1 VGEGIRPL
9 VIGLEGYTRRL
20 RFAIAKR
27 PPMSKLKIKKVEE
40 KPSYDLMFALD
51 LASKGL
57 LDEANQRLLNI
68 LKTQPKEWRALHQLS
83 EISLARGDSAQALKF
98 MAAAMKAN
106 PGSADIKSNYGF
118 ILQKL
123 ERHEEALIYFNRA
136 LLTRPDYISALLN
149 RGTSLYNLNRHT
161 EALASFDRVLA
172 LDPHNV
178 QALYNRANVLHE
190 LHRFD
195 ECLVSFAETLSRAP
209 DYADAHWNEALTR
222 LLFGDFERG
231 WQKYEWR
238 WKTEQQAHLQRDF
251 VQPLWL
257 GAGRLAGRTIL
268 VHAEQGFG
276 DTLQFVRYLPRLAA
290 LGAEV
295 IFEVQ
300 PSLHRLLSGVK
311 GASRVI
317 ARGEP
322 LPLFD
327 LHCPIMSLPLAF
339 NTSLDTVPANI
350 PYLDAPVDRLKKWD
364 ARLPWSDRLRV
375 ALAWAGSA
383 THKRDQ
389 SRSIPLATLQPLLNT
404 SDAIEWISV
413 QRDLRAGDQEILHS
427 HPQTRQCGLEL
438 ADFSDTAAVLTRA
451 DLVITVDTAVA
462 HLAGALGRPVWLLL
476 PYSPDFRW
484 LLDRED
490 SPWYPSARLFRQ
502 GQFGQWDDVI
512 ASVTAALRQQLGN
525 R

>member
-1 VGEGIRPL
+1 
-9 VIGLEGYTRRL
+9 
-20 RFAIAKR
+20 
-27 PPMSKLKIKKVEE
+27 MSKLKIKKAEE
-40 KPSYDLMFALD
+40 KPSYDLMVALE

-57 LDEANQRLLNI
+57 LDEANQRLLSI

-83 EISLARGDSAQALKF
+83 EISLARSDSAQALKF

-149 RGTSLYNLNRHT
+149 RGTSLYHLNRPA
-161 EALASFDRVLA
+161 EALASFDRLLA
-172 LDPHNV
+172 LDPSNV
-178 QALYNRANVLHE
+178 QALNNRANALHE
-190 LHRFD
+190 LNRFD
-195 ECLVSFAETLSRAP
+195 ECLASFAETLSRAP
-209 DYADAHWNEALTR
+209 DYAEAHWNEALVR
-222 LLFGDFERG
+222 LLLGDFERG
-231 WQKYEWR
+231 WKKYEWR
-238 WKTEQQAHLQRDF
+238 WKSENHKHQRRDF

-257 GAGRLAGRTIL
+257 GAERLAGRTIL

-276 DTLQFVRYLPRLAA
+276 DTLQFMRYLPRLAA
-290 LGAEV
+290 RGAEV

-300 PSLHRLLSGVK
+300 PSLHRLLSGAK

-322 LPLFD
+322 LPRFD

-339 NTSLDTVPANI
+339 NTSLDTIPAEV
-350 PYLDAPVDRLKKWD
+350 PYLDAPIDRLHMWD
-364 ARLPWSDRLRV
+364 ARLPPSGKLRV
-375 ALAWAGSA
+375 AFAWAGNA
-383 THKRDQ
+383 THERDQ
-389 SRSIPLATLQPLLNT
+389 LRSIPLAMLQPLLN
-404 SDAIEWISV
+404 SNDAIEWISV
-413 QRDLRAGDQEILHS
+413 QRDLRAGDHEILQSNPHI
-427 HPQTRQCGLEL
+427 RQLGLEL
-438 ADFSDTAAVLTRA
+438 ADFSDTAAVLARA
-451 DLVITVDTAVA
+451 DLVISVDTAVA

-476 PYSPDFRW
+476 RYSPDFRW
-484 LLDRED
+484 LLDRKD

-502 GQFGQWDDVI
+502 DQIGQWDGVI
-512 ASVTAALRQQLGN
+512 ADLATALQQLSGS